1 MPEVETD
8 NSSKLLELA
17 TKWMRKRRWHELL
30 GKHGQFSQSLFH
42 HILVQLN
49 LLVAIRP
56 LLCDRSG
63 FGLSNE
69 QFLALFVG
77 NLCHDV
83 GKEAEAWQE
92 AVRKG
97 TRPPDHVH
105 HEETQRAV
113 EEWTDLLVDADHR
126 NSFMAAALAGVGLHH
141 KATQGPAS
149 VLDQLIHG
157 EHTDSRWRELA
168 DLVEAVDKICS
179 AATVIGAAEEA
190 DRKFGH
196 GLPQRKFGDISSRS
210 NAPGRQHDVPSPG
223 LFGRAYRECG
233 KRGQAGFRIR

>member
-8 NSSKLLELA
+8 NSSNLLELA
-17 TKWMRKRRWHELL
+17 AKWMRKRRWHELL
-30 GKHGQFSQSLFH
+30 GKHGQYSQSLFH

-63 FGLSNE
+63 FGLSDE

-92 AVRKG
+92 AVRTG
-97 TRPPDHVH
+97 ARPPDHVH

-113 EEWTDLLVDADHR
+113 EEWSYLLVDAEHR
-126 NSFMAAALAGVGLHH
+126 NGFMATALAGVGLHH

-157 EHTDSRWRELA
+157 EHTDSREVDHAACSVEPYKWR
-168 DLVEAVDKICS
+168 
-179 AATVIGAAEEA
+179 
-190 DRKFGH
+190 F
-196 GLPQRKFGDISSRS
+196 QR
-210 NAPGRQHDVPSPG
+210 
-223 LFGRAYRECG
+223 GRAFPVVHFTW
-233 KRGQAGFRIR
+233 AGVKYPGCEAA